1 MSIRLQVDLEYIIA
15 HFMFYLAQFKSK
27 VIQKDVYSLTSTK
40 KNTFKNAMNRTN
52 K

>member
-40 KNTFKNAMNRTN
+40 KKTFKNAMNRTN